1 MSTKEKNRG
10 LSYFRMKNTD
20 DLSGFDLKI
29 VEFFADLPGRSKREE
44 LLNALTHA
52 VVALLSIPV
61 FFYLIYISLY
71 SNKDH
76 ATLSALIYGLS
87 IIVLFFSSS
96 IYHYTDDVYT
106 KKKFRILDHCSIF
119 VFITGNYAP
128 LLLLTIGGSVGWI
141 MLCALLILSF
151 TGIILKIRFTG
162 SYDWFFVS
170 LYVFMAW
177 LGILQVNNLANL
189 LPSTALHLLFW
200 GGMAYM
206 VGIAFYKAES
216 KIPYAHLIW
225 HLFVVLGAL
234 LHFFAITNYVI
245 V

>member
-1 MSTKEKNRG
+1 M
-10 LSYFRMKNTD
+10 LS
-20 DLSGFDLKI
+20 
-29 VEFFADLPGRSKREE
+29 
-44 LLNALTHA
+44 
-52 VVALLSIPV
+52 
-61 FFYLIYISLY
+61 
-71 SNKDH
+71 
-76 ATLSALIYGLS
+76 
-87 IIVLFFSSS
+87 
-96 IYHYTDDVYT
+96 
-106 KKKFRILDHCSIF
+106 
-119 VFITGNYAP
+119 
-128 LLLLTIGGSVGWI
+128 
-141 MLCALLILSF
+141 ALLILSF

-216 KIPYAHLIW
+216 KIRYAHLIW